1 MFQTIKYHQT
11 QSIDR
16 SNLSLCICSSRTLI
30 RSALQIKNIAATT
43 IESDLILC
51 GCAKAY
57 LRGSGQNI
65 DRLEQW
71 ELDLIGTY
79 YQQITDRV
87 PPVASLRLTE
97 IGSVIRVY
105 IDLNLKN

>member
-1 MFQTIKYHQT
+1 MFQTIQPNKIKN
-11 QSIDR
+11 IDC
-16 SNLSLCICSSRTLI
+16 SNISLSVYSSRTLI
-30 RSALQIKNIAATT
+30 RSALQLSKIATAA

-51 GCAKAY
+51 SCAKEY
-57 LRGSGQNI
+57 LRRTGQKI
-65 DRLEQW
+65 DRLAQS

-87 PPVASLRLTE
+87 PPEVNLRLNE
-97 IGSVIRVY
+97 IGSAIRTY